1 MGDIKN
7 QIDNFHGQISLQYD
21 ISLGRARLN
30 EGLLLL
36 CASWREQS

>member
-7 QIDNFHGQISLQYD
+7 QIDNSHGQIILQYD
-21 ISLGRARLN
+21 VTLGRAKLN
-30 EGLLLL
+30 EGLSLL